1 MRYKTV
7 IVINAF
13 SARLGGGQTYLKSL
27 LAYMPKQEDISIFIF
42 SPESLELPE
51 DIRIVRVST
60 KWPVTNPIARAAWE
74 RWILP
79 RFLKSVNASI
89 LFCPGGVVI
98 TKPPPSC
105 KVVTVFQNMIPFDQQ
120 LVRKLAWGWQ
130 KIRNIIL
137 RPIMLYSLA
146 HADLT
151 IFISEHARSTIEKL
165 KSIPNPITI
174 PHGIDDSFV
183 TFGKNILPPDNLPK
197 GEYLLYVSRFDA
209 YKHQLEVVI
218 AFSLLLKKTRKNL
231 SLVFVGENDSSLAD
245 KIVRLVKEFKLD
257 ERVFILG
264 AIPHELLPGWYH
276 HAKAIL
282 FASSCENCPYIL
294 LEAMGSGRPVLSS
307 NVMPMPEFGGEDLAY
322 FSPFD
327 PHDITQTIE
336 KVLCDEKK
344 FAMAAIT
351 RSAMYRC
358 HLSAEKTWNAITNLA
373 L

>member
-130 KIRNIIL
+130 KNTQ
-137 RPIMLYSLA
+137 YYTS
-146 HADLT
+146 
-151 IFISEHARSTIEKL
+151 
-165 KSIPNPITI
+165 
-174 PHGIDDSFV
+174 
-183 TFGKNILPPDNLPK
+183 PDN
-197 GEYLLYVSRFDA
+197 
-209 YKHQLEVVI
+209 
-218 AFSLLLKKTRKNL
+218 
-231 SLVFVGENDSSLAD
+231 
-245 KIVRLVKEFKLD
+245 
-257 ERVFILG
+257 
-264 AIPHELLPGWYH
+264 AI
-276 HAKAIL
+276 
-282 FASSCENCPYIL
+282 
-294 LEAMGSGRPVLSS
+294 
-307 NVMPMPEFGGEDLAY
+307 
-322 FSPFD
+322 
-327 PHDITQTIE
+327 
-336 KVLCDEKK
+336 
-344 FAMAAIT
+344 
-351 RSAMYRC
+351 
-358 HLSAEKTWNAITNLA
+358 
-373 L
+373 